1 MIVKGI
7 NIDRKLS
14 LYFFYDK
21 IIPIVAKIKDAMIF
35 SMKKSFK
42 SFFHRI
48 DWLRTGSGEPQ
59 KGVVNLTYCT
69 AFMLMPASRQLGR
82 TICDVK

>member
-1 MIVKGI
+1 MVVKGI

-35 SMKKSFK
+35 SMEESFN
-42 SFFHRI
+42 SFFYKI
-48 DWLRTGSGEPQ
+48 DWQKTGSGEPQ
-59 KGVVNLTYCT
+59 KGVVNLTYCA
-69 AFMLMPASRQLGR
+69 AFVLMSTSRQLDC